1 MPAGRPRKPT
11 ALHELQ
17 GTGQKSRMN
26 PLEPVLASRL
36 PDRPSWIEDDPMAMG
51 LYDQVVQYV
60 HNMGIATEVDG
71 LALSILADQ
80 LSIYIEMRQKIR
92 AEGVI
97 IEVEGSQGQTK
108 KIPHPCLPQMQTTVT
123 TIHKFLREYGLTAS
137 SRPNVSS
144 LDNDKEVNSFDDFL
158 NM

>member
-26 PLEPVLASRL
+26 GLEPVLANRL
-36 PDRPSWIEDDPMAMG
+36 PDRPSWIEDDKLASG

-80 LSIYIEMRQKIR
+80 LSIYIEMRSKIR
-92 AEGVI
+92 EEGTI
-97 IEVEGSQGQTK
+97 IEVVGSQGQVK
-108 KIPHPCLPQMQTTVT
+108 KIPHPCLGQMQATVT
-123 TIHKFLREYGLTAS
+123 TVHRFLREYGLTAS
-137 SRPNVSS
+137 SRPNVSTI
-144 LDNDKEVNSFDDFL
+144 DKATEVSSFDDFMNL
-158 NM
+158 